1 MYACRAVN
9 SGNTPLKINSTFKP
23 AWWLRNSHLQTLW
36 AGKVRRVSLP
46 DTLPE
51 RLELPDGDFVDL
63 NCSTRI
69 NETTAKR
76 SIVCL
81 FHGMAGSLKSGYAS
95 AVFTRLEQHGYDV
108 VFMHARG
115 CSGEPNRK
123 AHSYH
128 SGYTADMGF
137 LIETLAQRYPDRR
150 IHAVGYSL
158 SANALLKY
166 LGESGS
172 STALTSA
179 VAVAPPLVLKV
190 GAERLNNGFSRIY
203 QHYLLNGL
211 KTQLAMKRELYPA
224 LDLPQNVDD
233 MKTFWVFDDEVTA
246 PLHGFKDVHDYY
258 TRASSR
264 PFLPKIRC
272 RTHIIHS
279 SDDPFYTT
287 EVIPETEEL
296 PESVTFETT
305 THGGHVGFV
314 GGSWPWKVNYWLDER
329 VPEILLTNDR

>member
-1 MYACRAVN
+1 
-9 SGNTPLKINSTFKP
+9 LKINSTFKP
-23 AWWLRNSHLQTLW
+23 AWWLRNAHLQTLW
-36 AGKVRRVSLP
+36 AGRVRRVSLP

-51 RLELPDGDFVDL
+51 RLDLPDGDFVDL
-63 NCSTRI
+63 NWSTRI
-69 NETTAKR
+69 DEPSAENR
-76 SIVCL
+76 SIVCV
-81 FHGMAGSLKSGYAS
+81 FHGLAGSLKSSYAS
-95 AVFTRLEQHGYDV
+95 AAFTRLEQLGFDV
-108 VFMHARG
+108 VFMHFRG

-128 SGYTADMGF
+128 SGYTADMNY
-137 LIETLAQRYPDRR
+137 LIQSVGQRYPERR

-166 LGESGS
+166 LGETGKDS
-172 STALTSA
+172 ALTSA

-190 GAERLNNGFSRIY
+190 GAERLNKGFSRIY

-211 KTQLAMKRELYPA
+211 KKQLAMKRERYPD
-224 LDLPQNVDD
+224 LDLPQNVED
-233 MKTFWVFDDEVTA
+233 MKTFWVFDNEVTA

-264 PFLPKIRC
+264 PYLPKIRC

-279 SDDPFYTT
+279 SDDPFYSTA
-287 EVIPETEEL
+287 VIPETQEL
-296 PESVTFETT
+296 PDGVTFEIT

-314 GGSWPWKVNYWLDER
+314 SGGSSWKTPWKINYWLDER
-329 VPEILLTNDR
+329 VPEILLANDY